1 LSLSRGS
8 RLGVGVL
15 DTREGY
21 PEISWHAIALLP
33 VLVGDALVNIWLLD
47 GGVLIGLLRGE
58 ASSVVGQLFEIPSV
72 ELVGGAKAIHGG
84 PGNIEVLSDLVF
96 VCSPLNLGI
105 SASRVCAI
113 GTWAIDREVLDRSAN
128 QKGIIFWEVDEVGS
142 AVIIHILVKIGSTGT
157 NDGVHLVLQ
166 CSGANISSGNTTGV
180 GIVNLNIGVSFFLL
194 AILVNNGVFYWSTEG
209 HAEVMSTSDA
219 RCAVKVGL
227 KANGGLLIL
236 GQDARAE
243 ECSNSK
249 SNLSCHF

>member
-1 LSLSRGS
+1 MIFKSEHSSLEEVEEAATRLLEVVVGESDIEVVVFGAIGVELELSASKGS

-113 GTWAIDREVLDRSAN
+113 GT
-128 QKGIIFWEVDEVGS
+128 
-142 AVIIHILVKIGSTGT
+142 
-157 NDGVHLVLQ
+157 
-166 CSGANISSGNTTGV
+166 
-180 GIVNLNIGVSFFLL
+180 
-194 AILVNNGVFYWSTEG
+194 
-209 HAEVMSTSDA
+209 
-219 RCAVKVGL
+219 
-227 KANGGLLIL
+227 
-236 GQDARAE
+236 
-243 ECSNSK
+243 
-249 SNLSCHF
+249 